1 MRLADCSTY
10 WKRGNASYDRVNELL
25 HEKTHIVEQL
35 GAVQTPAKG
44 ELNVAISS
52 FNYPKE
58 ESPALEQ
65 IKFAIQEGETLGIV
79 GKTGVE
85 NDNHQITDA

>member
-1 MRLADCSTY
+1 MFAIGRLF
-10 WKRGNASYDRVNELL
+10 NVLEMLLMIASMNFL
-25 HEKTHIVEQL
+25 HEKKTHIVEQL

-44 ELNVAISS
+44 EAECSYFL

-79 GKTGVE
+79 GKTGVGKTTII
-85 NDNHQITDA
+85 NY

>member
-1 MRLADCSTY
+1 MI
-10 WKRGNASYDRVNELL
+10 ASMNFCMK
-25 HEKTHIVEQL
+25 KTHIVEQL

-65 IKFAIQEGETLGIV
+65 IKFAIQKE
-79 GKTGVE
+79 K
-85 NDNHQITDA
+85 H